1 MTADDNADVDSRSE
15 YDDVMPGATRAAG
28 TVLEAAFVDPAY
40 QWPPPDGQGKNAIEL
55 KASQALMEDLE
66 NPTREFAKKSSS
78 SPAWRPGQKGI
89 KHTKTVVEERS
100 YRGFWCC
107 KWNVKNQVAEIHRE
121 DPFEVDL
128 HGRVTSLPPETP
140 QKEQAKDASPQSE
153 KQRRKESRYGKVP
166 EGILIYRLNTTTRRL
181 QLLSQPHTNTNT
193 DALVRDMIIAS
204 ASPSND
210 RSRRGMDL
218 VGEDGRRT
226 TLVACEQR
234 TAIAWLEVLDMM
246 FGKGNPNVSALSY
259 NVSEFGLTI
268 LVTDFIFCMDHRTL
282 MVYPC
287 LAASRK
293 EASR

>member
-1 MTADDNADVDSRSE
+1 MMTG
-15 YDDVMPGATRAAG
+15 YDDMGVGEDHPRTDYSVEDDTTRGEGDDTRATG

-55 KASQALMEDLE
+55 KASQSLMADLDD
-66 NPTREFAKKSSS
+66 PTKEFDRDTQRFFTKKDSM
-78 SPAWRPGQKGI
+78 RPGQKGI
-89 KHTKTVVEERS
+89 KHTKTVLEDHS

-121 DPFEVDL
+121 DPFEVDQY
-128 HGRVTSLPPETP
+128 GKFVPVPPGTP
-140 QKEQAKDASPQSE
+140 PKEQAKGGSPKSGRQS
-153 KQRRKESRYGKVP
+153 RKESRYGKVP

-181 QLLSQPHTNTNT
+181 ELLSQPHTNTDT
-193 DALVRDMIIAS
+193 KALVRDMIIAS

-218 VGEDGRRT
+218 VGTDGTRT

-246 FGKGNPNVSALSY
+246 FGKGNVRAVQYHLLELPLSCISSLTVSLH
-259 NVSEFGLTI
+259 L
-268 LVTDFIFCMDHRTL
+268 
-282 MVYPC
+282 
-287 LAASRK
+287 
-293 EASR
+293 